1 MISCI
6 CIFVHVG
13 SELAD
18 MKGGQDG
25 NIKHRA
31 KSSYQCAYVPLCP
44 STVRLLWLARPNLY
58 NLCAIVGVQ
67 LGQGLKASNRPA
79 SRAKH
84 TMPRQ
89 PLLKKRLTREP
100 QRGRVRRQN
109 LNAANVRH
117 TIANRGSHV
126 DQWPEPPRKQA
137 PDDGP
142 QFFKTRY
149 Y

>member
-1 MISCI
+1 MSLYSTTI
-6 CIFVHVG
+6 VT
-13 SELAD
+13 
-18 MKGGQDG
+18 
-25 NIKHRA
+25 
-31 KSSYQCAYVPLCP
+31 CA
-44 STVRLLWLARPNLY
+44 
-58 NLCAIVGVQ
+58 AIVGVQ
-67 LGQGLKASNRPA
+67 LRQGLKASNRPV

-89 PLLKKRLTREP
+89 PLRKKRLTREP

-126 DQWPEPPRKQA
+126 DQWPEPPCKPA